1 MELCLYNAV
10 FTAMSLDCK
19 NFTYVNQLASSEQ
32 DLSERFGWFQ
42 CACCPPNVLRL
53 LGSIGGYVWNI
64 SSNSKANITQ
74 VDVHLYVPATLY
86 FETPSGKA
94 ILKQECDWPRDGS
107 MIFSWSGETKN
118 LQLKLRVPGWATSW
132 NVRITVYSAG
142 IFIDKN
148 LDQAGSTSS

>member
-10 FTAMSLDCK
+10 FTAMSVDCK

-64 SSNSKANITQ
+64 SSNSKTDVTQ
-74 VDVHLYVPATLY
+74 IDVHLYAPATLY
-86 FETPSGKA
+86 FETSSGKA
-94 ILKQECDWPRDGS
+94 TLKQECDWPRDGS
-107 MIFSWSGETKN
+107 IKLSLSGKTKTV
-118 LQLKLRVPGWATSW
+118 QLKLRIPGWATSW
-132 NVRITVYSAG
+132 NVRITIYVSG
-142 IFIDKN
+142 LFIDRN
-148 LDQAGSTSS
+148 LDQSGSALS